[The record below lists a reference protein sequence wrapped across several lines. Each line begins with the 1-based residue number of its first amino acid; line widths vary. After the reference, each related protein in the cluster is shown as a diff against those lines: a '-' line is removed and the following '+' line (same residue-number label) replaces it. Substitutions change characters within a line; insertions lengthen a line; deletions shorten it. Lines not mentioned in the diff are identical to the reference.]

1 MHKWEVGPR
10 GKGSQF
16 VSTLLGHWDP
26 NMFLRLKAASYLK
39 EMEGPTQSHA
49 AGMNMEQS
57 AWTRV
62 LRCVAKLG
70 MFVEDQAGARCK
82 CQAETRWVWVWEV
95 APSLWI
101 VLGLCWKVAVSTDT
115 WSQRFGGEW
124 VLGFHS
130 RTEVQECGM
139 PQGDSGRQNSPPGGN
154 RVFCKTGTWI
164 PEPGDA

>member
-1 MHKWEVGPR
+1 MRSGATWQGQSICEYFAWSLGSKYVSEAESCILSKGNGRSHSESCSRNEHGTERLDPGP
-10 GKGSQF
+10 
-16 VSTLLGHWDP
+16 
-26 NMFLRLKAASYLK
+26 
-39 EMEGPTQSHA
+39 
-49 AGMNMEQS
+49 
-57 AWTRV
+57 
-62 LRCVAKLG
+62 RCVAKLG